1 VSDDAI
7 RRLQAQLWALR
18 QQVERRDLPGLAF
31 VEAGEWYQSCQT
43 SRLYSW
49 PELALLIDRGIPVV
63 ILPAGS
69 APAPERR
76 KDFDL

>member
-1 VSDDAI
+1 MSDDAI
-7 RRLQAQLWALR
+7 RRLQSQLWAIR
-18 QQVERRDLPGLAF
+18 QQVDRTSAPGLAF
-31 VEAGEWYQSCQT
+31 VETGEWYQSCQT

-49 PELALLIDRGIPVV
+49 SELALLIDRGIPVV